1 MDDLTCIPTTWRNAP
16 ALLIIGDTLEVVLS
30 LRGGHLAALRL
41 RGEALN
47 PLWQPPWPGADPA
60 TVVPGASG
68 TYGDG
73 PEAFLL
79 AGIVGSNLCCD
90 RFGSP
95 WPGERRPLHGEAGV
109 ATYRRIA
116 TAATVLSIEAY
127 LPEARLWVARA
138 ISLDGANCLLRTT
151 VRHQGQHDRAIEWCE
166 HTNLGDPFLDG
177 CAITA
182 DVDAAFNLPGSPEPA
197 FAHYPPLGAIPL
209 AVALPV
215 PQADAPASGAFAA
228 CRVQGA
234 GLATWSAVNRRLRR
248 RLTATFS
255 AAAFPWLGLWTQHR
269 SRQTPPWSG
278 VTRVRGMELST
289 KPFPEGKPPAL
300 RTRHFQGR
308 STQCLVP
315 PGPGLE
321 KAIRFTWERLAG

>member
-1 MDDLTCIPTTWRNAP
+1 MENLTCIPTTWRNAP
-16 ALLIIGDTLEVVLS
+16 AALIIGAQLEVVLS
-30 LRGGHLAALRL
+30 LRGGHLAALRS
-41 RGEALN
+41 RGDALN

-60 TVVPGASG
+60 TVVPGPMG

-95 WPGERRPLHGEAGV
+95 WPGESRPLHGEAGV
-109 ATYRRIA
+109 ASYQRLA
-116 TAATVLSIEAY
+116 TGTSSVVIEAY
-127 LPEARLWVARA
+127 LPEARLWVARSV
-138 ISLDGANCLLRTT
+138 SLAGASCTLRTT
-151 VRHQGQHDRAIEWCE
+151 VRHRGHAERAIEWCE

-177 CAITA
+177 CAISA
-182 DVDAAFNLPGSPEPA
+182 AVDAAYNLPGSPEPG

-215 PQADAPASGAFAA
+215 PAAGAPATGRFAA
-228 CRVQGA
+228 CRVA
-234 GLATWSAVNRRLRR
+234 DTPTASWTAVNQRLGRRLR
-248 RLTATFS
+248 ADF
-255 AAAFPWLGLWTQHR
+255 AAAEFPWLGLWTQHR
-269 SRQTPPWSG
+269 SRRTPPWAG

-289 KPFPEGKPPAL
+289 KPFPEGKPPAQ
-300 RTRHFQGR
+300 RARSFQGR

-315 PGPGLE
+315 PGAGLS
-321 KAIRFTWERLAG
+321 KTIRFTWERLSG